1 MTLLELRNVNSYYGK
16 SHVLHDV
23 SLSVPE
29 GELVTLIGRNGAGKT
44 TTLKSIIGHVTPK
57 TGEVVFKGDSID
69 GEEPHEISKRGVS
82 FIPEHRRIFP
92 DLTVYEN
99 LKLGYI
105 GHELDRDLEEMLADV
120 YEYFPRLQERA
131 DQRGGTLSGGE
142 QQMLAIARGLLSD
155 PDLLLVDEPTEGLM
169 PTLVEDLR
177 DILHRINEDGT
188 TMLLVEQNINLALD
202 ISSYGYVI
210 DEGVIEAEGP
220 SEELL
225 TDEEIQRRY
234 LTV

>member
-1 MTLLELRNVNSYYGK
+1 MALLELRNINSYYGK
-16 SHVLHDV
+16 SHVLHGV

-57 TGEVVFKGDSID
+57 SGQIEFKGDRID
-69 GEEPHEISKRGVS
+69 GREPHEISKRGVA

-105 GHELDRDLEEMLADV
+105 GHDIDRELDEMLAEV
-120 YEYFPRLQERA
+120 YSYFPRLEERS
-131 DQRGGTLSGGE
+131 DQSGGTLSGGE

-177 DILHRINEDGT
+177 EILKQINEDGM
-188 TMLLVEQNINLALD
+188 TMLLVEQNSRLALD
-202 ISSYGYVI
+202 ISSYGYII
-210 DEGVIEAEGP
+210 DEGIIEAEG
-220 SEELL
+220 SSAELRA
-225 TDEEIQRRY
+225 DEEIKRRY

>member
-1 MTLLELRNVNSYYGK
+1 MAILELQNVNSYYGK
-16 SHVLHDV
+16 SHILHDV

-57 TGEVVFKGDSID
+57 TGNVVFKGESIE
-69 GEEPHEISKRGVS
+69 GEDPHVISKRGVA

-105 GHELDRDLEEMLADV
+105 GHDLERDLQEMLLEV
-120 YEYFPRLQERA
+120 YEYFPRLEERA

-177 DILHRINEDGT
+177 EILQQINEDGT
-188 TMLLVEQNINLALD
+188 TMLLVEQNSRLALD
-202 ISSYGYVI
+202 ISSYGYII
-210 DEGVIEAEGP
+210 DEGVIEVEGP
-220 SEELL
+220 SDELREN
-225 TDEEIQRRY
+225 EEIQRRY
-234 LTV
+234 LAV